1 MLWNGSSKNYFERYI
16 HRMMAAQSKKGQGQ
30 IKQVQTPDSFMLL
43 KSAGKLPAKLIYGS
57 LQQQQVLKCLPL
69 YSFPQPK
76 HLSLNSRRIK
86 STWLGT
92 KNSYG
97 LNYSCAA

>member
-30 IKQVQTPDSFMLL
+30 TKQVQTPDSFILL

-57 LQQQQVLKCLPL
+57 LQQQQILKCLPHTH
-69 YSFPQPK
+69 FPNPNTY
-76 HLSLNSRRIK
+76 HLILEESRA
-86 STWLGT
+86 LGLAQKT
-92 KNSYG
+92 
-97 LNYSCAA
+97 AMV